1 MMNAIRAAA
10 NRPKVEPMVMTE
22 APLAGAV
29 RTDEVAGAGAGA
41 LADGAPAAVVE
52 LPLGNGAG
60 LGIAGPGRL
69 EVAALLIDAMVG
81 AAEDALVVAGVLGV
95 GLAEVV
101 AEVVADVAGE
111 VAEGMGEAMVPDTCE
126 VSTESQGKTWR

>member
-1 MMNAIRAAA
+1 MSAAA
-10 NRPKVEPMVMTE
+10 NRPKVEPMVTTE

-52 LPLGNGAG
+52 FPLGNGAG

-69 EVAALLIDAMVG
+69 EVVAAVVG

-101 AEVVADVAGE
+101 AEVVAEVAGA
-111 VAEGMGEAMVPDTCE
+111 VAEGMGEAMVPEICE
-126 VSTESQGKTWR
+126 VSTASQGSTSR